1 MNIFYLHSGMENTT
15 AISLVDR
22 KGYAVIEKAIDVFVK
37 EYSADQGDCSVIL
50 IASAQITDVEKVL
63 EAVKRP
69 GLLVSTRVLLLS
81 DDPGIRELG
90 DSVKYDIQDV
100 LSSNASVVEV
110 EKTIE
115 KAIFAFTT
123 LQSKHNIKEFY
134 LDNKFN
140 EVFDWFE
147 ESRWEWS
154 EIGDFSAIDR
164 SLLSDE
170 DIRLLHDGAVV
181 EHTTLPGSHNFLNEW
196 RDEFGF
202 STWSLM
208 WGAEEARHALV
219 QAKYLKHLGIEVRS
233 KHAMFTRKPY
243 EVGDYPSATLMMNVI
258 SEYRAANYYS
268 QRAHRTQEP
277 VLKKIWRLL
286 SKDEARHAK
295 AFYIFCKEL
304 CDESDTNLLEA
315 LKMAYVWLIDADYGV
330 KHPAGLF
337 FPNADSPDSVKTI
350 EQDVVGD
357 NDNERG
363 DAFVYRALRNL
374 TGNKNIIDT
383 RSLKNEIRAR
393 M

>member
-1 MNIFYLHSGMENTT
+1 MNIFYLHSGEVNSS

-22 KGYAVIEKAIDVFVK
+22 KGYAVVEKAIHEFVVDVDPQN
-37 EYSADQGDCSVIL
+37 SNCSVIL
-50 IASAQITDVEKVL
+50 IASDKLHEVEQVL
-63 EAVKRP
+63 EAIKKP
-69 GLLVSTRVLLLS
+69 GLLVSTRVILVS
-81 DDPGIRELG
+81 DDPKVCALG

-100 LSSNASVVEV
+100 VSAKTEILGI
-110 EKTIE
+110 EKVIE

-147 ESRWEWS
+147 QSRWEWS
-154 EIGDFSAIDR
+154 EIGDLSGIDR
-164 SLLSDE
+164 SLLTDE
-170 DIRLLHDGAVV
+170 DIQLLHDGAVV

-219 QAKYLKHLGIEVRS
+219 QAKYLKQLGIEVRS

-258 SEYRAANYYS
+258 SEYRAANYYNL
-268 QRAHRTQEP
+268 RAHRTNEP
-277 VLKKIWRLL
+277 TLKKIWRLL
-286 SKDEARHAK
+286 SKDESRHAK
-295 AFYIFCKEL
+295 AFYVFCKEL
-304 CDESDTNLLEA
+304 CDESDVNMLEA
-315 LKMAYVWLIDADYGV
+315 LKMAYVWLIDASYGV

-357 NDNERG
+357 DDNERG
-363 DAFVYRALRNL
+363 DANVYRALRNL
-374 TGNKNIIDT
+374 TGNKAIVDT
-383 RSLKNEIRAR
+383 RSLKAEIRAR

>member
-1 MNIFYLHSGMENTT
+1 MNIFYLYSGTENTT
-15 AISLVDR
+15 TLSLVDR
-22 KGYAVIEKAIDVFVK
+22 KGYVVIEKAIHQFVS
-37 EYSADQGDCSVIL
+37 EYSAARGECSVIL
-50 IASAQITDVEKVL
+50 IASDQLADVEQVL
-63 EAVKRP
+63 EALRNP
-69 GLLVSTRVLLLS
+69 GLLVSTRAVLLS
-81 DDPGIRELG
+81 DAPDVCALG
-90 DSVKYDIQDV
+90 DSVKYDVQDV
-100 LSSNASVVEV
+100 ISPRSTLADIENV
-110 EKTIE
+110 IE

-147 ESRWEWS
+147 QSRWEWS
-154 EIGDFSAIDR
+154 EIGDFSDIDR
-164 SLLSDE
+164 SLLTDE
-170 DIRLLHDGAVV
+170 DIQLLHDGAVV

-277 VLKKIWRLL
+277 TLKKIWRLL

-304 CDESDTNLLEA
+304 CDENDTNLLEA

-350 EQDVVGD
+350 EQDVAGD

-374 TGNKNIIDT
+374 TGNKDIIDT
-383 RSLKNEIRAR
+383 RSLKHEIRAR